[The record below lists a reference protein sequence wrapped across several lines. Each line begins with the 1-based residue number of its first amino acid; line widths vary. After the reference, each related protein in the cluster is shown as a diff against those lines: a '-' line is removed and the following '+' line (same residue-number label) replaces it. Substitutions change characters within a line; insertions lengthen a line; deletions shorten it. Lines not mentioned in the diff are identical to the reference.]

1 MKVFF
6 TLLFVWLLGSTALW
20 GQPADVVWNSQSRNS
35 SGSMPCGGGDITGFV
50 PKQIQ
55 SKITDRL
62 YRPANNIYLE
72 Q

>member
-35 SGSMPCGGGDITGFV
+35 SGLHALRRRRHWYECVGRG
-50 PKQIQ
+50 
-55 SKITDRL
+55 
-62 YRPANNIYLE
+62 
-72 Q
+72 

>member
-35 SGSMPCGGGDITGFV
+35 SGSMPCGGGDIG
-50 PKQIQ
+50 KD
-55 SKITDRL
+55 KARL
-62 YRPANNIYLE
+62 SYHIVWLD
-72 Q
+72 